1 MSSFKGKAKR
11 MKRASAVEPVQEGL
25 ELCDQSGKKWRLGK
39 LLSQMDVELT
49 YEGTPDP
56 HGNHSSVFATL
67 TKD

>member
-1 MSSFKGKAKR
+1 M
-11 MKRASAVEPVQEGL
+11 SAVEPVQEGL